1 MGGGGSRIPPPPPIP
16 RVKVFNSLKPN
27 TSAPASV
34 ESVVLSRKDPRQQWQ
49 IVLQPDKKFMKLKNV
64 ANGKYLYLG
73 LEPLTG
79 ENQFSTID
87 LDKTID
93 GKKANYKYSPV
104 FSKVSENDIDNATTF
119 NFISSFGPQMDIIDK
134 STKVIDKSTA
144 KLSSKKGNR
153 LTLTSLK
160 GSPICIFGIFMFA
173 KDGTIINKDT
183 SKTYSSSVNAIT
195 VYSTMYF
202 WGRNFYYNYNQ
213 VSNYSTNALKIVNQ
227 NSSRN
232 YQEVFSG
239 QPVNIGNPNWNTSA
253 LSPNNNGTDMSY
265 CSMTKL
271 DGTGVGGGDI
281 WEYDNVDPVDFSVIE
296 IYGDK
301 INYAMNG
308 LLLEL
313 YNDNVNNSKPVW
325 SRKIK
330 ESDILNKNTNTFI
343 TPLILK
349 IE

>member
-64 ANGKYLYLG
+64 ANGKFLYLG

-104 FSKVSENDIDNATTF
+104 FSKVTENDIDNATTF

-134 STKVIDKSTA
+134 SSKVIEKSTA
-144 KLSSKKGNR
+144 KLYSKKGNR
-153 LTLTSLK
+153 LTLTTPPGGKISL
-160 GSPICIFGIFMFA
+160 FGIFMFA

-183 SKTYSSSVNAIT
+183 SKVYMNSV
-195 VYSTMYF
+195 S
-202 WGRNFYYNYNQ
+202 GNQ
-213 VSNYSTNALKIVNQ
+213 YATNALKIVNQ
-227 NSSRN
+227 NSGRTIQQAFAQNPLNVSN
-232 YQEVFSG
+232 PDWNKFSFG
-239 QPVNIGNPNWNTSA
+239 G
-253 LSPNNNGTDMSY
+253 GTDWSY
-265 CSMTKL
+265 CAISNNEA
-271 DGTGVGGGDI
+271 GGGI
-281 WEYDNVDPVDFSVIE
+281 WEYDNVNPVDLSLLE
-296 IYGDK
+296 IYSNSIGSGLDGLK
-301 INYAMNG
+301 I
-308 LLLEL
+308 EL
-313 YNDNVNNSKPVW
+313 YNDNVSNSKSVW
-325 SRKIK
+325 SRTIQKTDYFDTK
-330 ESDILNKNTNTFI
+330 KNTFTI
-343 TPLILK
+343 PLIVNIK
-349 IE
+349 